1 MTETV
6 IFSWSGGKD
15 SALALHEIQQNQ
27 NYTVF
32 ALLTTIT
39 KDFDRISMHG
49 VRRVL
54 LQRQAESIGLPL
66 YEVLIPKNGSND
78 EYDSIMKEE
87 MIRFRE
93 KGISAVVFGD
103 IFLEDVRKYREGN
116 LSAINMK
123 AVFPLWM
130 RNTADL
136 AKNFIDRGFKAVVT
150 CVDSHVLDEEFAGK
164 VIDLRFLSGLHPD
177 VDPCGENGE
186 FHSFVFDGPLF
197 KQPVKFKK
205 GEVILRDNRFYYC
218 DLRPAD

>member
-15 SALALHEIQQNQ
+15 SALALYEIQQNQ

-54 LQRQAESIGLPL
+54 LQRQAESIG
-66 YEVLIPKNGSND
+66 
-78 EYDSIMKEE
+78 
-87 MIRFRE
+87 
-93 KGISAVVFGD
+93 
-103 IFLEDVRKYREGN
+103 REGN